1 VEQQQQQQQQ
11 QVVAGHTDDA
21 RGVVDVWR
29 CSVCTYDNAV
39 DLQSCDICGVA
50 RHNPADFLPTSKK
63 ASGTKKHTS
72 IPGCDEP
79 QFACLVIVGNSV
91 FSSCQWKQHLSWMS
105 WFTGL

>member
-1 VEQQQQQQQQ
+1 MEQQQQQ

-21 RGVVDVWR
+21 RVVADVWR

-63 ASGTKKHTS
+63 FSGTKNTL
-72 IPGCDEP
+72 
-79 QFACLVIVGNSV
+79 QFP
-91 FSSCQWKQHLSWMS
+91 HLQFPVVMNLNLLAW
-105 WFTGL
+105 